1 MNVRPEFHLRRLDI
15 LQGISQQIA
24 MAFQNDLLQQEMVA
38 REGLQREIQLA
49 RQIQRTFLPEHFPE
63 MAGWDLDVR
72 WETARQVGGD
82 FYDVF
87 RIDEDRI
94 GLVIADVSDKGI
106 PAALYM
112 TVARTLIRA
121 QMSSSRSPGH
131 VLKLV
136 NKYLLR
142 ETPDGLF
149 VTVVYCTLDI
159 KTGELLYAN
168 AGHNLPYVSRNGEKK
183 LEVLPKGGIALGV
196 IEDPVYIDT
205 KLQCQPGDFLFFY
218 TDGLTETFS
227 PNGEDFGVPRL
238 IQILES
244 NLDQTP
250 IGLLSTIEDNLAS
263 FRGDEPPEDDVT
275 LMMIQ
280 RRF

>member
-1 MNVRPEFHLRRLDI
+1 
-15 LQGISQQIA
+15 
-24 MAFQNDLLQQEMVA
+24 LLQKEMVN

-49 RQIQRTFLPEHFPE
+49 RQIQRTFLPDKYPE
-63 MAGWDLDVR
+63 MRGWDLDVR
-72 WETARQVGGD
+72 WQTARQVGGD

-87 RIDEDRI
+87 RIDEERI

-121 QMSSSRSPGH
+121 QMQSSISPGQ

-136 NKYLLR
+136 NQHLLR
-142 ETPDGLF
+142 ETPDGTF
-149 VTVVYCTLDI
+149 VTAVYCTLDI

-168 AGHNLPYVSRNGEKK
+168 AGHNLPYLFHSFENK
-183 LEVLPKGGIALGV
+183 LEMLPKGGIALGV
-196 IEDPVYIDT
+196 IAEPEYPDRKY
-205 KLQCQPGDFLFFY
+205 LCYPGDFVFFY

-227 PNGEDFGVPRL
+227 PSGDDFGIERL
-238 IQILES
+238 VDLLHA
-244 NLDQTP
+244 NKTQTP
-250 IGLLSTIEDNLAS
+250 EGLLTKIEENLAS
-263 FRGDEPPEDDVT
+263 FRGDVPLDDDVT

-280 RRF
+280 RKLS